1 MVKKLNRL
9 VKKLSPAG
17 VNDILISEW
26 KQFIEAVT
34 EKDDK
39 GISISVKRLN
49 TFIKAI
55 SSNQYLN
62 IKIDWVTLINQL
74 LLTYRTELNND
85 NLYSICDSLNYLDNQ
100 LSYSK
105 DYSDLFDKELMLK
118 IIEQEKL

>member
-1 MVKKLNRL
+1 M
-9 VKKLSPAG
+9 
-17 VNDILISEW
+17 
-26 KQFIEAVT
+26 VT

-39 GISISVKRLN
+39 AISISVKRLN
-49 TFIKAI
+49 TFIKSIAN
-55 SSNQYLN
+55 NQYLN

-105 DYSDLFDKELMLK
+105 DYSDLFDEELMLK